1 MAKRLLQQSAND
13 STRVSKPKGCC
24 RPASSLCSRSFVS
37 WGHRG
42 ARTPGGLLLASVG
55 CLCPAVCAVG
65 KAIQVVPWALRAS
78 CPSVLSCGQHRP
90 VLESPEGAL
99 GPALCLVHPAAFSC
113 GLWEARTSRLCG
125 FGFGDPWTSSKRSLE
140 EQLEEADLSIQ
151 YSSIC
156 TWPSCLIS
164 PCLL

>member
-13 STRVSKPKGCC
+13 STRVSKPKGLLPPCKLALLAFLC
-24 RPASSLCSRSFVS
+24 KLGTTWSPHTWGSPACQCWAPLPRSVRS
-37 WGHRG
+37 GKSH
-42 ARTPGGLLLASVG
+42 PGG
-55 CLCPAVCAVG
+55 
-65 KAIQVVPWALRAS
+65 ALGPAS
-78 CPSVLSCGQHRP
+78 CPSVLSCGWHRP

-140 EQLEEADLSIQ
+140 EQLEAGPSIQ

-156 TWPSCLIS
+156 TWPSCLIG